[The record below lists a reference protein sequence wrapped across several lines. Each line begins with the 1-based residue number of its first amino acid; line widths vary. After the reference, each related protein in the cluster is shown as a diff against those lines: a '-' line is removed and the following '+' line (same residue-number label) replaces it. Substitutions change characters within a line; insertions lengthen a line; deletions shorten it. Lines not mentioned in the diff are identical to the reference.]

1 MKSSLNP
8 STSAPH
14 EDDIAIGIDIG
25 IAYSRV
31 TSFKNNKFTNIPDEV
46 GRF

>member
-1 MKSSLNP
+1 MSA
-8 STSAPH
+8 SAPSNTLDA
-14 EDDIAIGIDIG
+14 EKVAIGIDIG

-31 TSFKNNKFTNIPDEV
+31 TMFKDNKFHNIPDEF